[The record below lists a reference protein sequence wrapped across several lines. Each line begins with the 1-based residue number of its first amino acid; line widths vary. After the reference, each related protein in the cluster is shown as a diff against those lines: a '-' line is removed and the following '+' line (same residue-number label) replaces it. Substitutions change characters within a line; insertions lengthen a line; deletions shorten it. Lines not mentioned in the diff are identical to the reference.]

1 VSGCGSVRQPGV
13 PTIRPRDRVPNEVAM
28 NKSAQGAKEGVM
40 HSRQSLPALT
50 VSAIGVVFGDIG
62 TSPLYAMKEIFN
74 GHHPIPVT
82 PENILGI
89 LSLVFWAIMVLVSI
103 KYVAVIMRADNK
115 GEGGSL
121 ALLALVTERASN
133 SGMTWAVTLLGI
145 LAAAL
150 FYGDSMI
157 TPAIS
162 VLSAVEGLEIVTP
175 ALKPYVLPIT
185 VSVLTG
191 LFFIQKRGT
200 GTVGMLFGPIMILWF
215 AILGTL
221 GAIEVARHPGV
232 LVALNPLHAI
242 RFVGEHSGLA
252 FLALGAVVLAVT
264 GGEALY
270 TDMGHFGRLP
280 IRLAWFGFVMP
291 TLVLNYFGQGAL
303 LLNEPAAI
311 ASPFFH
317 LGPDWALVP
326 MVILAT
332 VATVIASQAVIS
344 GAFSVARQAVQMGFL
359 PRMLI
364 VHTSGKAEGQI
375 YVPFTNW
382 TLYLAVVALVIG
394 FQNSSNL
401 AAAYG
406 IAVTG
411 TMLIDTIL
419 VAFVMVLMW
428 RWHWAVV
435 VLVAGPLLAVD
446 LAFFSANAV
455 KIPEGGWFPIAM
467 AFASFTVLTTWRLG
481 RRLVGEEMAKQSLPM
496 HAFLDSI
503 GNVHRV
509 NGTAVFM
516 TSSKDG
522 VPAALVHNLKHNQ
535 VLHDRVVLVTV
546 QTTTT
551 PYVNELDR
559 IYLHRMRKGF
569 VRLIIRYGFME
580 DPDIPRAL
588 ERCKRFGESFD
599 LSETTFYLSRE
610 TIVPTLKRN
619 MSSLRARLFALMSK
633 NATSATEFFRIPTD
647 RVVELGTQ
655 LVI

>member
-1 VSGCGSVRQPGV
+1 
-13 PTIRPRDRVPNEVAM
+13 
-28 NKSAQGAKEGVM
+28 M
-40 HSRQSLPALT
+40 HSRQALPALT

-82 PENILGI
+82 PENIFGI
-89 LSLVFWAIMVLVSI
+89 LSLIFWSIMVLVSI

-121 ALLALVTERASN
+121 ALLALVTERAKN
-133 SGMTWAVTLLGI
+133 AGMTWVITLLGI
-145 LAAAL
+145 FAAAL

-185 VSVLTG
+185 LTVLTA

-200 GTVGMLFGPIMILWF
+200 GTVGLLFGPIMIVWF
-215 AILGTL
+215 AILGVL
-221 GAIEVARHPGV
+221 GGIEVARNPGV
-232 LVALNPLHAI
+232 LAALNPMYAI
-242 RFVGEHSGLA
+242 NFVGAHTGLA
-252 FLALGAVVLAVT
+252 FLALGSVVLAVT

-270 TDMGHFGRLP
+270 TDMGHFGPFP

-303 LLNEPAAI
+303 LLNEPGAI
-311 ASPFFH
+311 TSPFFH

-326 MVILAT
+326 LVILAT

-344 GAFSVARQAVQMGFL
+344 GAFSVARQAIQMGFL

-364 VHTSGKAEGQI
+364 VHTSGKAKGQI

-382 TLYLAVVALVIG
+382 TLYLAVIALVIG
-394 FQNSSNL
+394 FKNSSNL

-419 VAFVMVLMW
+419 VAFVMLLMW
-428 RWHWAVV
+428 RWHWATVAV
-435 VLVAGPLLAVD
+435 VAGSLLMVD
-446 LAFFSANAV
+446 LAFFSANAL

-467 AFASFTVLTTWRLG
+467 GLVSFTVLTTWRLG
-481 RRLVGEEMAKQSLPM
+481 RRLVGDEMAKQSIPM
-496 HAFLDSI
+496 DAFLDSI
-503 GNVHRV
+503 FDVHRV

-516 TSSKDG
+516 TSSKEG
-522 VPAALVHNLKHNQ
+522 VPAALLHNLKHNQ
-535 VLHDRVVLVTV
+535 VLHERVVLVTV
-546 QTTTT
+546 QTTDT

-559 IYLHRMRKGF
+559 MYLHKMRKGF

-599 LSETTFYLSRE
+599 LMETTFYLSRE
-610 TIVPTLKRN
+610 TIVPKLSRN
-619 MSSLRARLFALMSK
+619 ILPLRARLFALMTK
-633 NATSATEFFRIPTD
+633 NATSATEFFKIPPD

>member
-1 VSGCGSVRQPGV
+1 
-13 PTIRPRDRVPNEVAM
+13 
-28 NKSAQGAKEGVM
+28 M
-40 HSRQSLPALT
+40 HSRQALPAVT

-62 TSPLYAMKEIFN
+62 TSPLYALKEIFN

-82 PENILGI
+82 PDNIFGI
-89 LSLVFWAIMVLVSI
+89 LSLVFWSIMVLVSL

-121 ALLALVTERASN
+121 ALLALVTERAKN
-133 SGMTWAVTLLGI
+133 SGMTWVITLLGI
-145 LAAAL
+145 FAAAL

-175 ALKPYVLPIT
+175 TLKPYVIPIT
-185 VSVLTG
+185 LTVLTG

-200 GTVGMLFGPIMILWF
+200 GTVGMFFGPVMVVWF
-215 AILGTL
+215 LILGTL
-221 GAIEVARHPGV
+221 GALEVARHPEV
-232 LVALNPLHAI
+232 LAAINPIYAVNFIATHT
-242 RFVGEHSGLA
+242 GLA
-252 FLALGAVVLAVT
+252 FLALGSVVLAVT

-270 TDMGHFGRLP
+270 TDMGHFGRFP
-280 IRLAWFGFVMP
+280 IRLAWFGFVLP
-291 TLVLNYFGQGAL
+291 ALVLNYFGQGAL

-311 ASPFFH
+311 ENPFFH

-359 PRMLI
+359 PRMQI
-364 VHTSGKAEGQI
+364 IHTSGKEEGQI

-394 FQNSSNL
+394 FKNSSNL

-428 RWHWAVV
+428 RWHWSAVAVV
-435 VLVAGPLLAVD
+435 AGSLLVVD
-446 LAFFSANAV
+446 LAFFSANV
-455 KIPEGGWFPIAM
+455 IKIPEGGWFPIAM
-467 AFASFTVLTTWRLG
+467 GLVSFTVLTTWRFG
-481 RRLVGEEMAKQSLPM
+481 RRLVGEEMAKQSIPM
-496 HAFLDSI
+496 DDFINAIDE
-503 GNVHRV
+503 VHRV
-509 NGTAVFM
+509 SGTAVFM
-516 TSSKDG
+516 TSSKEG
-522 VPAALVHNLKHNQ
+522 VPAALLHNLKHNQ
-535 VLHDRVVLVTV
+535 ILHERVVLVTV
-546 QTTTT
+546 QTTDT
-551 PYVNELDR
+551 PYVSELDR
-559 IYLHRMRKGF
+559 MYLHKMRKGF
-569 VRLIIRYGFME
+569 LRLIIRYGFME
-580 DPDIPRAL
+580 EPDIPRAL
-588 ERCKRFGESFD
+588 EHCNRFGESFD
-599 LSETTFYLSRE
+599 VMETTFYLSRE
-610 TIVPTLKRN
+610 TVVPALRRN
-619 MSSLRARLFALMSK
+619 IAPWRARLFALMSK
-633 NATSATEFFRIPTD
+633 NATSATDFFKIPTN